1 MFPNI
6 FSFFSGREPVPNVDA
21 LIKRCR
27 EVARGSDEFWSSA
40 LGSCHDFVNWH
51 QCDFLAQRVKA
62 ADSTLAAIEESV
74 RFLASAIPVL
84 QELYIFLHNADMLMR
99 RSHIIS
105 DITVSGWLRAALE
118 QGDLKETFSH
128 LIYDIEWCTSL
139 LQSIVLESSKMT
151 SFEFEPTSCNYQLC
165 SGHELALLKAMK
177 EDEMDLLVYLE
188 RTAKLNE
195 LIPEVARDLAEKLH
209 AKHLACSRDLVFLK
223 PEDLDLGG
231 KLIGRGSF
239 GVVRKSNFLNGKC
252 VVKMLEQIQSTS
264 IEKEIDAIRKLG
276 NHPHI
281 VRHFCFSKNDLER
294 EVYLVMELLDMD
306 LDRAIRRMK
315 GRLSVVEAVSLLLQ
329 IGEGMRYMHDKG
341 VAHRDLKPGNVLV
354 NFDEG
359 SSRISSVKIAD
370 FGSTKAAERTE
381 TNTMGTGTTR
391 YMAPEVM
398 KAREDPEK
406 ARLNLLKADVYSFA
420 MMSVHILT
428 GKYPFEPSNPGELK
442 KRSKAGERPI
452 LRYELPNC
460 PLRLATLLTKC
471 WSQIPDERPPFPEI
485 CRELRYIKGLL
496 LKGDEQKL
504 QEQFV
509 SRADPQKFLGG
520 VKLQGPWGDSCG
532 YGSRSEF
539 YDMATSIR
547 SIELGYI
554 EGGRPIALFEV
565 TYEILGKIFTR
576 ESYLQTVDDIRS
588 DFPRYKTAKIE
599 LQPDIEYIKQIS
611 GSLFEGGIL
620 DGPRFMNV
628 SSLTIHTNLGTYGP
642 FGGESSTKFSS
653 DTGSRVI
660 GFHGEGETFLHRLGV
675 VTIPDL

>member
-21 LIKRCR
+21 LIKCCR
-27 EVARGSDEFWSSA
+27 EVAWGSAEFWSSA
-40 LGSCHDFVNWH
+40 LGSRHDFVNWH

-84 QELYIFLHNADMLMR
+84 QELYRFLHNADMLMR

-139 LQSIVLESSKMT
+139 LQCIVLESSKMT

-252 VVKMLEQIQSTS
+252 VVKMLEQYQSTS

-315 GRLSVVEAVSLLLQ
+315 GRFPVVEAVSVMLQ

-354 NFDEG
+354 SEVFEG
-359 SSRISSVKIAD
+359 SSRICSVKIAD

-428 GKYPFEPSNPGELK
+428 GKYPFELSNPGEIK

-471 WSQIPDERPPFPEI
+471 WSQIPYERPPFPEI

-520 VKLQGPWGDSCG
+520 VKLQGPWGDEPG
-532 YGSRSEF
+532 GQEF

-547 SIELGYI
+547 SIELGFI
-554 EGGRPIALFEV
+554 EEGRPAALFKV

-576 ESYLQTVDDIRS
+576 ESYLRTVDDINYI
-588 DFPRYKTAKIE
+588 PRFNIIKIV

-611 GSLFEGGIL
+611 GSLFEGGIYT
-620 DGPRFMNV
+620 DQ
-628 SSLTIHTNLGTYGP
+628 
-642 FGGESSTKFSS
+642 
-653 DTGSRVI
+653 GS
-660 GFHGEGETFLHRLGV
+660 
-675 VTIPDL
+675 